1 MSKQDDQRIA
11 ALARKNAAKAQ
22 RPKQQNPAN
31 FDDTLRV
38 RPEEQDPETRQFF
51 KDMKRREF

>member
-1 MSKQDDQRIA
+1 MSKRDDQRIA

-22 RPKQQNPAN
+22 RPKEQNPAK

-38 RPEEQDPETRQFF
+38 SPQEQDPETKRFF